1 MTDKNGL
8 DAWKMLRACLHSA
21 LEGGGVRGTLLGT
34 MTVQRLLIAL
44 VCCVLSATSTF
55 AQTAVEAAK
64 PTAALLAGKL
74 IDVRTGRVRSRVY
87 VVLAGDKVLSIAES
101 APAGVPVEDLS
112 AYTVLPGL
120 IDAHG
125 HILSDPTSQ
134 SIATG
139 LKTSA
144 PQATLWGVYNLRLW
158 LDHGFT
164 AVRDACEGP
173 SDYPQ
178 FALRDSVKRGLILGP
193 RISAAGSCVSLTGG
207 HGDGAPFSPDLNIP
221 EKTNIA
227 DTVDDVARV
236 VRRDIKYGA
245 DWIKLM
251 ATGGVMDPISDYH
264 VQELSEEQMAKAV
277 EVAHRAGKKV
287 MAHAEG
293 AVGIKAAVRAGVD
306 SIEHGT
312 MLDEEGAKLM
322 EERGTWLVPTLY
334 CFQHDMETG
343 LSKGRDPD
351 SYAKGVEILAA
362 QGPAFKLALKHHLK
376 IAYGVDD
383 DDVDESVSREFGALV
398 AGGMTT
404 LGALQAATINA
415 ATLLGKEN
423 QFGSIEPGHYADII
437 AVKGDPLADISVM
450 YHVDYV
456 MKGGQVIK
464 DPAHPDRNPV
474 VHVH

>member
-1 MTDKNGL
+1 MNN
-8 DAWKMLRACLHSA
+8 R
-21 LEGGGVRGTLLGT
+21 VLLT
-34 MTVQRLLIAL
+34 SL
-44 VCCVLSATSTF
+44 VCCLLTASSA
-55 AQTAVEAAK
+55 AADAPKPDPK
-64 PTAALLAGKL
+64 PTSAILAGKL
-74 IDVRTGRVRSRVY
+74 IDVRTGNVQSNVY
-87 VVLAGDKVLSIAES
+87 VVLAGHKVMKISTT
-101 APAGVPVEDLS
+101 APADVPVTDLS

-125 HILSDPTSQ
+125 HILSNPTSQ
-134 SIATG
+134 SVAAE
-139 LKTSA
+139 LRTSTA
-144 PQATLWGVYNLRLW
+144 QATVWGVYNLRLW

-178 FALRDSVKRGLILGP
+178 FALRESVSRGIILGP
-193 RISAAGSCVSLTGG
+193 RITAAGSCVSITGG
-207 HGDGAPFSPDLNIP
+207 HGDGAPFSADLNIP
-221 EKTNIA
+221 RGENIA
-227 DTVDDVARV
+227 DTEDDVARV

-251 ATGGVMDPISDYH
+251 ATGGVMDPISDFH
-264 VQELSEEQMAKAV
+264 VQELSEAQMAKAV

-293 AVGIKAAVRAGVD
+293 SVGIKAAVRAGVD

-322 EERGTWLVPTLY
+322 EEHGTWLVPTLY

-351 SYAKGVEILAA
+351 SFAKGQEILAA
-362 QGPAFKLALKHHLK
+362 QGPAFKLALAHHLK

-398 AGGMTT
+398 AGGMTN

-415 ATLLGKEN
+415 ATMLGKDG

-437 AVKGDPLADISVM
+437 AVSGDPLKDITVM
-450 YHVDYV
+450 YKVPFV

-464 DPAHPDRNPV
+464 DPSHPDRNPV
-474 VHVH
+474 IHVQ

>member
-1 MTDKNGL
+1 MKVFRLFPALGLVLACVPGTVAQSPSTD
-8 DAWKMLRACLHSA
+8 RS
-21 LEGGGVRGTLLGT
+21 
-34 MTVQRLLIAL
+34 
-44 VCCVLSATSTF
+44 
-55 AQTAVEAAK
+55 
-64 PTAALLAGKL
+64 PTAAILAGRL
-74 IDVRTGRVRSRVY
+74 IDVRTGKVRTRAYIVI
-87 VVLAGDKVLSIAES
+87 GKDRILSVDEK
-101 APAGVPVEDLS
+101 APAGVQVTDLS

-134 SIATG
+134 SFATG
-139 LKTSA
+139 LRTSV

-178 FALRDSVKRGLILGP
+178 FALRESVSRGLILGP
-193 RISAAGSCVSLTGG
+193 RITAAGGCVSLTGG
-207 HGDGAPFSPDLNIP
+207 HGDGAPFAPDLLIP
-221 EKTNIA
+221 RGENIA
-227 DTVDDVARV
+227 DTTDEIARV

-277 EVAHRAGKKV
+277 ELAHRAGKKV

-312 MLDEEGAKLM
+312 MLDEEGARLM

-351 SYAKGVEILAA
+351 SFAKGKEILAA
-362 QGPAFKLALKHHLK
+362 QGPAFKLALAHHLK

-398 AGGMTT
+398 AGGMSP

-415 ATLLGKEN
+415 ATMLGKDT
-423 QFGSIEPGHYADII
+423 QFGSIEPGHFADIV
-437 AVKGDPLADISVM
+437 AVKGDPLSDITVM
-450 YHVDYV
+450 YHVAFV
-456 MKGGQVIK
+456 MKGGQTIK
-464 DPAHPDRNPV
+464 DPEHPDRNPV
-474 VHVH
+474 AHLH

>member
-1 MTDKNGL
+1 
-8 DAWKMLRACLHSA
+8 MLLS
-21 LEGGGVRGTLLGT
+21 EST
-34 MTVQRLLIAL
+34 MTLRQLLPAL
-44 VCCVLSATSTF
+44 CFLAASLAF
-55 AQTAVEAAK
+55 AQTTPPEAK
-64 PTAALLAGKL
+64 PTAAILAGKL
-74 IDVRTGRVRSRVY
+74 IDVRTGKVQSKAY
-87 VVLAGDKVLSIAES
+87 IVLADDKILSIGDK
-101 APAGVPVEDLS
+101 APSGIPITDLS

-134 SIATG
+134 SFAAG
-139 LKTSA
+139 LRTST

-178 FALRDSVKRGLILGP
+178 FALRDSVKRGLIQGP
-193 RISAAGSCVSLTGG
+193 RITAAGSCVSLTGG
-207 HGDGAPFSPDLNIP
+207 HGDGAPFSPDILLP
-221 EKTNIA
+221 RGENIA
-227 DTVDDVARV
+227 DTPDEVARV

-264 VQELSEEQMAKAV
+264 VQELSEVQMATAV

-312 MLDEEGAKLM
+312 MLDEEGAKPM

-398 AGGMTT
+398 AGGMST
-404 LGALQAATINA
+404 LGALQAATING
-415 ATLLGKEN
+415 ATMLGKDS

-437 AVKGDPLADISVM
+437 AVTGDPLADITVM
-450 YHVDYV
+450 YHVDFV
-456 MKGGQVIK
+456 MKGGQIIK
-464 DPAHPDRNPV
+464 DPAHSDRNPV
-474 VHVH
+474 PHLK

>member
-1 MTDKNGL
+1 MKIRILLTSAAL
-8 DAWKMLRACLHSA
+8 CLVS
-21 LEGGGVRGTLLGT
+21 LC
-34 MTVQRLLIAL
+34 Q
-44 VCCVLSATSTF
+44 LSG
-55 AQTAVEAAK
+55 QQPQ
-64 PTAALLAGKL
+64 PTAAILAGKL
-74 IDVRTGRVRSRVY
+74 IDVRTGAVRNKAY
-87 VVLAGDKVLSIAES
+87 ILIAADKVMSISDS
-101 APAGVPVEDLS
+101 APSGVPVTDLS

-134 SIATG
+134 SFAAG
-139 LKTSA
+139 LRTSI
-144 PQATLWGVYNLRLW
+144 PQSTLWGVYNLRLW

-178 FALRDSVKRGLILGP
+178 FALRESVNRGIIQGP
-193 RISAAGSCVSLTGG
+193 RITAAGSCVSLTGG
-207 HGDGAPFSPDLNIP
+207 HGDGSPFAADIKLPRG
-221 EKTNIA
+221 ENIA
-227 DTVDDVARV
+227 DTTDEVAVV

-251 ATGGVMDPISDYH
+251 ATGGVMDPISDFH
-264 VQELSEEQMAKAV
+264 VQELSEAQMATAV

-312 MLDEEGAKLM
+312 MLDEEGAKMM

-398 AGGMTT
+398 AGGMSN
-404 LGALQAATINA
+404 LGALQAATING
-415 ATLLGKEN
+415 ATMLGKDKL
-423 QFGSIEPGHYADII
+423 FGSIEPGHFADII
-437 AVKGDPLADISVM
+437 AVTGDPLTDITVM
-450 YHVDYV
+450 YKVNFV
-456 MKGGQVIK
+456 MKGGQIIK

-474 VHVH
+474 VHLK

>member
-1 MTDKNGL
+1 M
-8 DAWKMLRACLHSA
+8 
-21 LEGGGVRGTLLGT
+21 RGTLPSIMTFCRVLPSLVLAVACLPFAAGQGT
-34 MTVQRLLIAL
+34 KTEPRSEM
-44 VCCVLSATSTF
+44 
-55 AQTAVEAAK
+55 K
-64 PTAALLAGKL
+64 PTATVLAGKL
-74 IDVRTGRVRSRVY
+74 IDVRTGEVRNHAYILISGDR
-87 VVLAGDKVLSIAES
+87 VLAIEDK
-101 APAGVPVEDLS
+101 APGGVPVTDLS

-125 HILSDPTSQ
+125 HILSNPTSQ
-134 SIATG
+134 SVAAE
-139 LKTSA
+139 LRTSA

-178 FALRDSVKRGLILGP
+178 FALRDSVTRGIIQGP
-193 RISAAGSCVSLTGG
+193 RISAAGSCISLTGG
-207 HGDGAPFSPDLNIP
+207 HGDGFPFSPDIEMP
-221 EKTNIA
+221 RGANIA
-227 DTVDDVARV
+227 DTTDDVARV

-251 ATGGVMDPISDYH
+251 ATGGVMDPISDFH

-293 AVGIKAAVRAGVD
+293 AAGIKAAVRAGVD

-312 MLDEEGAKLM
+312 MLDEEGAAMM
-322 EERGTWLVPTLY
+322 EQRGTWLVPTLY

-398 AGGMTT
+398 AGGMTP
-404 LGALQAATINA
+404 LEALQAATINA
-415 ATLLGKEN
+415 ATMLGKDKL
-423 QFGSIEPGHYADII
+423 FGSIEPGHFADIV
-437 AVKGDPLADISVM
+437 AVSGDPLKDITVM
-450 YHVDYV
+450 YKVDFV

-474 VHVH
+474 VRLK

>member
-1 MTDKNGL
+1 MK
-8 DAWKMLRACLHSA
+8 LRSLLTVFGSSLLYASVALAQQPAAAPTSA
-21 LEGGGVRGTLLGT
+21 
-34 MTVQRLLIAL
+34 I
-44 VCCVLSATSTF
+44 
-55 AQTAVEAAK
+55 
-64 PTAALLAGKL
+64 LAGKL
-74 IDVRTGRVRSRVY
+74 IDVRNGTVRSDAYILIVNDR
-87 VVLAGDKVLSIAES
+87 VLSIDDH
-101 APAGVPVEDLS
+101 APAGVPITDLS

-134 SIATG
+134 SIGTA
-139 LKTSA
+139 LRTSA
-144 PQATLWGVYNLRLW
+144 PQSTLWGVYNLRLW

-178 FALRDSVKRGLILGP
+178 FALRDSVNRGLIQGP
-193 RISAAGSCVSLTGG
+193 RISAAGSCISLTGG
-207 HGDGAPFSPDLNIP
+207 HGDGAPFSPDINIP
-221 EKTNIA
+221 RGENIA
-227 DTVDDVARV
+227 DTPDEIARV
-236 VRRDIKYGA
+236 VRRDIKFGA

-251 ATGGVMDPISDYH
+251 ATGGVMDPISDFH

-293 AVGIKAAVRAGVD
+293 SAGIKAAVRAGVD

-312 MLDEEGAKLM
+312 MLDEEGARLM
-322 EERGTWLVPTLY
+322 EQHGTWLVPTLY
-334 CFQHDMETG
+334 CFQHDIETG

-351 SYAKGVEILAA
+351 SFAKGQEILAA
-362 QGPAFKLALKHHLK
+362 QGPAFKLALAHHIK

-398 AGGMTT
+398 AGGMSN

-415 ATLLGKEN
+415 ATLLGKDKL
-423 QFGSIEPGHYADII
+423 FGSIEPGHYADII
-437 AVKGDPLADISVM
+437 AVSGDPLTDITVM
-450 YHVDYV
+450 YKVPFV
-456 MKGGQVIK
+456 MKGGQIIK

-474 VHVH
+474 PHVH

>member
-1 MTDKNGL
+1 MKFRQLLPALGVCLACAATTNPQASKNG
-8 DAWKMLRACLHSA
+8 
-21 LEGGGVRGTLLGT
+21 
-34 MTVQRLLIAL
+34 
-44 VCCVLSATSTF
+44 TS
-55 AQTAVEAAK
+55 
-64 PTAALLAGKL
+64 PTAAILAGKL
-74 IDVRTGRVRSRVY
+74 IDIRTGAVRSHAYIVI
-87 VVLAGDKVLSIAES
+87 AGDRVLSIEDK
-101 APAGVPVEDLS
+101 APSGIPLTDLS

-134 SIATG
+134 SFAAG
-139 LKTSA
+139 LRTSA

-173 SDYPQ
+173 ADYPQ
-178 FALRDSVKRGLILGP
+178 FALRESVNRGLIQGP
-193 RISAAGSCVSLTGG
+193 RISAAGSCISITGG
-207 HGDGAPFSPDLNIP
+207 HGDGAPFSPDLDLPRRANV
-221 EKTNIA
+221 A
-227 DTVDDVARV
+227 DTVDDIDHV

-251 ATGGVMDPISDYH
+251 ATGGVMDTISDFH
-264 VQELSEEQMAKAV
+264 VQELSEEQMAEAV
-277 EVAHRAGKKV
+277 RVAHRAGKKV

-293 AVGIKAAVRAGVD
+293 AAGIKAAVRAGVD

-312 MLDEEGAKLM
+312 MLDEEGAELM
-322 EERGTWLVPTLY
+322 EQHGTWLVPTLY

-351 SYAKGVEILAA
+351 SFAKGQEILAA
-362 QGPAFKLALKHHLK
+362 QGPAFKLALAHHLK

-383 DDVDESVSREFGALV
+383 GDVDESVSREFGALV

-404 LGALQAATINA
+404 LGALQAATVNA
-415 ATLLGKEN
+415 ATLLGKDK
-423 QFGSIEPGHYADII
+423 QFGSIEPGHYADIV
-437 AVKGDPLADISVM
+437 AVTGDPLKDITAM
-450 YHVDYV
+450 YHVDFV
-456 MKGGQVIK
+456 MKGGQIIK

-474 VHVH
+474 PRVQ

>member
-1 MTDKNGL
+1 MNL
-8 DAWKMLRACLHSA
+8 C
-21 LEGGGVRGTLLGT
+21 
-34 MTVQRLLIAL
+34 RLLPSL
-44 VCCVLSATSTF
+44 GCCFVCASLSF
-55 AQTAVEAAK
+55 AQTSKPEAA
-64 PTAALLAGKL
+64 PTAAILAGKL
-74 IDVRTGRVRSRVY
+74 IDVRTGNVRSHAY
-87 VVLAGDKVLSIAES
+87 VVVAGDRVLAIEDK
-101 APAGVPVEDLS
+101 APAGVPVTDLS

-125 HILSDPTSQ
+125 HILSNPTSQ
-134 SIATG
+134 SFAAG
-139 LKTSA
+139 LRTSA

-178 FALRDSVKRGLILGP
+178 FALRESVNRGLIQGP
-193 RISAAGSCVSLTGG
+193 RISAAGSCISITGG
-207 HGDGAPFSPDLNIP
+207 HGDGAPFSPDLNLP
-221 EKTNIA
+221 MRANIA

-251 ATGGVMDPISDYH
+251 ATGGVMDPISDFH
-264 VQELSEEQMAKAV
+264 VQELSEPQMAMAV

-293 AVGIKAAVRAGVD
+293 AEGIKAAVRAGVD

-322 EERGTWLVPTLY
+322 EEHGTWLVPTLY

-351 SYAKGVEILAA
+351 SFAKGQEILAA
-362 QGPAFKLALKHHLK
+362 QGPAFHLALAHHLK

-383 DDVDESVSREFGALV
+383 GDVDESVSREFGALV

-415 ATLLGKEN
+415 ATLLGKDK

-437 AVKGDPLADISVM
+437 AVTGDPLADITVM
-450 YHVDYV
+450 YHVPFV
-456 MKGGQVIK
+456 MKGGVIVK

-474 VHVH
+474 PHVQ

>member
-1 MTDKNGL
+1 MTFRRL
-8 DAWKMLRACLHSA
+8 FLFTAFCISFA
-21 LEGGGVRGTLLGT
+21 L
-34 MTVQRLLIAL
+34 
-44 VCCVLSATSTF
+44 SSF
-55 AQTAVEAAK
+55 AQESKPQPK
-64 PTAALLAGKL
+64 PTSAILAGKL
-74 IDVRTGRVRSRVY
+74 IDVRTGHVRSHAYIVIADDR
-87 VVLAGDKVLSIAES
+87 VLSIEDK
-101 APAGVPVEDLS
+101 APSSLPIIDLS
-112 AYTVLPGL
+112 AKTVLPGL
-120 IDAHG
+120 IDVHG
-125 HILSDPTSQ
+125 HILSNPTSQ
-134 SIATG
+134 SFG
-139 LKTSA
+139 SSLRTSA

-173 SDYPQ
+173 ADYPQ
-178 FALRDSVKRGLILGP
+178 FALRESVNRGIIQGP
-193 RISAAGSCVSLTGG
+193 RISAAGSCISITGG
-207 HGDGAPFSPDLNIP
+207 HGDGALFSPDMNIP
-221 EKTNIA
+221 VRPNVA
-227 DTVDDVARV
+227 DTVDDVARI

-312 MLDEEGAKLM
+312 MLDEEGARLM

-343 LSKGRDPD
+343 LSKGRDPE
-351 SYAKGVEILAA
+351 SFAKGQEILSA
-362 QGPAFKLALKHHLK
+362 QGPAFKLALAHHLK

-383 DDVDESVSREFGALV
+383 GDVDESVSREFGALV

-404 LGALQAATINA
+404 LQALQAATINS
-415 ATLLGKEN
+415 ATLLGKEDS
-423 QFGSIEPGHYADII
+423 QGSIEPGHYADII
-437 AVKGDPLADISVM
+437 AVSGDPLADISVM
-450 YHVDYV
+450 YHVDFV
-456 MKGGQVIK
+456 MKGGQIIK

-474 VHVH
+474 VRIH

>member
-1 MTDKNGL
+1 MK
-8 DAWKMLRACLHSA
+8 LH
-21 LEGGGVRGTLLGT
+21 
-34 MTVQRLLIAL
+34 RLLFTPAL
-44 VCCVLSATSTF
+44 ALLFLAAQPFALTQQPAATPTSAI
-55 AQTAVEAAK
+55 
-64 PTAALLAGKL
+64 LAGKL
-74 IDVRTGRVRSRVY
+74 IDVRTGAVRSRAY
-87 VVLAGDKVLSIAES
+87 ILIAGDKVLSIADA
-101 APAGVPVEDLS
+101 APTGVPVTDLS

-125 HILSDPTSQ
+125 HILSNPTSQ
-134 SIATG
+134 SIGDALREST
-139 LKTSA
+139 

-178 FALRDSVKRGLILGP
+178 FALRASVNRGLIQGP
-193 RISAAGSCVSLTGG
+193 RITSAGQCISLTGG
-207 HGDGAPFSPDLNIP
+207 HGDGAPFSPDINLP
-221 EKTNIA
+221 RGTNIA
-227 DTVDDVARV
+227 DTTDEMARV

-251 ATGGVMDPISDYH
+251 ATGGVMDPISDFR

-293 AVGIKAAVRAGVD
+293 AAGIKAAVRAGVD

-351 SYAKGVEILAA
+351 SFAKGQAILAA
-362 QGPAFKLALKHHLK
+362 QGPAFKLALAHHLK

-404 LGALQAATINA
+404 LGALQAATING
-415 ATLLGKEN
+415 ATLLGKDN
-423 QFGSIEPGHYADII
+423 QFGSIEPGHFADII
-437 AVKGDPLADISVM
+437 AVSGDPLADITVM
-450 YHVDYV
+450 YHVPFV
-456 MKGGQVIK
+456 MKGGQIIK

-474 VHVH
+474 PHVH

>member
-1 MTDKNGL
+1 MNRHRL
-8 DAWKMLRACLHSA
+8 ALLLALVSLPSA
-21 LEGGGVRGTLLGT
+21 L
-34 MTVQRLLIAL
+34 
-44 VCCVLSATSTF
+44 
-55 AQTAVEAAK
+55 AQK
-64 PTAALLAGKL
+64 PTAAAPTSAILAGNL
-74 IDVRTGRVRSRVY
+74 IDVRTGTVHKHTYIILNGERI
-87 VVLAGDKVLSIAES
+87 LSISDA
-101 APAGVPVEDLS
+101 APTGVPITDLS

-125 HILSDPTSQ
+125 HILSNPTSQ
-134 SIATG
+134 SLGDALREST
-139 LKTSA
+139 
-144 PQATLWGVYNLRLW
+144 PQSTLWGVYNLRLW

-173 SDYPQ
+173 PDYPQ
-178 FALRDSVKRGLILGP
+178 FALRDSVNRGLILGP
-193 RISAAGSCVSLTGG
+193 RITSAGQCISLTGG
-207 HGDGAPFSPDLNIP
+207 HGDGAPFSADVNIP
-221 EKTNIA
+221 RGENIA
-227 DTVDDVARV
+227 DTVDEIARV
-236 VRRDIKYGA
+236 TRRDIKYGA

-251 ATGGVMDPISDYH
+251 ATGGVMDPISDFR

-293 AVGIKAAVRAGVD
+293 ASGIKAAVRAGVD

-351 SYAKGVEILAA
+351 SFAKGQAILAA
-362 QGPAFKLALKHHLK
+362 QGPAFKLALAHHLK

-398 AGGMTT
+398 AGGMSTI
-404 LGALQAATINA
+404 GALQAATING
-415 ATLLGKEN
+415 ATLLGKQD
-423 QFGSIEPGHYADII
+423 QFGSIEPGHFADII
-437 AVKGDPLADISVM
+437 AVSGDPLADITVM
-450 YHVDYV
+450 YHVPFV
-456 MKGGQVIK
+456 MKGGQIVK

-474 VHVH
+474 PHVH